1 MFKILKKKI
10 VFRPYK
16 KVDLVLLDENCSNL
30 NFSFLNFKI
39 IKNNELNFYHLIVS
53 LFKFIFNF
61 YKKEKLTD
69 LYFIEIIKH
78 LNPEIGFGCE
88 VDYRIFK
95 FIKYFPKK
103 ISIIYQFAFYNFKY
117 KDITKKNILK
127 YSGGKKVKCDYF
139 FIWNKVFKNYFDY
152 FNTKFIVNGSTRN
165 NEIITKPSK
174 KKYDIMF
181 ISEFRKPVKSY
192 YGTNNHYLSMKLIDA
207 SSSYIYKILEKLRLS
222 NKRKICVGLTSNR
235 RDKIGK
241 INKTDENEFIQR
253 DLKKYYSE
261 NTNSYNV
268 AEKSKIII
276 SLHST
281 LGPELLA
288 RGHKVLFLNPDHF
301 FFDVD
306 FLKIYKYPFLNISYK
321 EIDIIKSIEQLIK
334 LKELKWK
341 KILDIKNFPIPF
353 DKNNLLIKKTLKDI
367 LKK

>member
-1 MFKILKKKI
+1 MIKILEKKI
-10 VFRPYK
+10 VFKPYK

-30 NFSFLNFKI
+30 NFSFLKCKI
-39 IKNNELNFYHLIVS
+39 IKNNEINIYHLIIS
-53 LFKFIFNF
+53 LLKFILNF
-61 YKKEKLTD
+61 YKKKNLSD
-69 LYFIEIIKH
+69 YYFIEIINH
-78 LNPEIGFGCE
+78 LNPEIGLGCE
-88 VDYRIFK
+88 VDYRILK
-95 FIKYFPKK
+95 FIEYFPKK
-103 ISIIYQFAFYNFKY
+103 ISIMYQFTFYNFKY
-117 KDITKKNILK
+117 KEITKKNLLK
-127 YSGGKKVKCDYF
+127 YAKSKKVKCDYF
-139 FIWNKVFKNYFDY
+139 FIWNKKFKNYFDY
-152 FNTKFIVNGSTRN
+152 FDTKFIVNGSTRN

-174 KKYDIMF
+174 KKYDILF

-222 NKRKICVGLTSNR
+222 KKIKICVGLTSNR
-235 RDKIGK
+235 GDKVGK
-241 INKTDENEFIQR
+241 IKKIDENKFIQR
-253 DLKKYYSE
+253 DLKKFYTE
-261 NTNSYNV
+261 NTHSYNI

-306 FLKIYKYPFLNISYK
+306 FIKIYKHPFLNISYK
-321 EIDIIKSIEQLIK
+321 ESDITKNIEQLIK
-334 LKELKWK
+334 LRESKWK

-353 DKNNLLIKKTLKDI
+353 DKNNLLIKKTLKNI